1 MAYIDELE
9 PLLEREQELRRAIA
23 LTIAEERGESVAG
36 APTQDQ
42 TAAAD
47 EAIEAWSEEFEFE
60 HDMRAFRPLT
70 PLQHLLA
77 EHDAIRER
85 IMDIHDRRLS

>member
-1 MAYIDELE
+1 MAYTDQLE
-9 PLLEREQELRRAIA
+9 PLLEREQELRHAIA
-23 LTIAEERGESVAG
+23 LTIAQERGENPAG
-36 APTQDQ
+36 TPTRDQ
-42 TAAAD
+42 FAAAD
-47 EAIEAWSEEFEFE
+47 AAIEAWTEDFEFE

-70 PLQHLLA
+70 PLQTLLA

>member
-1 MAYIDELE
+1 MAYTDELE
-9 PLLEREQELRRAIA
+9 PLLDREQALRRAIA
-23 LTIAEERGESVAG
+23 LTIAEERGEKAAA

-47 EAIEAWSEEFEFE
+47 EAIQAWDQDFESE

-70 PLQHLLA
+70 PLQQLLA
-77 EHDAIRER
+77 EHHDIHER
-85 IMDIHDRRLS
+85 IMDIRDRRLS